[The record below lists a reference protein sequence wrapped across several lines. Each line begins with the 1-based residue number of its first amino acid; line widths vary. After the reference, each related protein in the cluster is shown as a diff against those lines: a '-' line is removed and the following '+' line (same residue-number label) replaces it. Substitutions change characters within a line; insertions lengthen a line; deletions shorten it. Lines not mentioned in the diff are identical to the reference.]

1 MTFLGFFLAGL
12 FKDTAVAAFLMQRRQ
27 RCREDQNLR
36 QWTKRTEIPLLGWY
50 LAKHRGYPST
60 PFERV
65 RARGIV
71 NAARWLVNSKTFEHL
86 VGFMLNKN
94 SSRKQL
100 KPKLGKGGVSRIW
113 PSIKLVS

>member
-27 RCREDQNLR
+27 RRREDENLR
-36 QWTKRTEIPLLGWY
+36 QWTKQTEIPVLGWY
-50 LAKHRGYPST
+50 LAKHGGYPST

-71 NAARWLVNSKTFEHL
+71 RTARWLVNSKTFEHL
-86 VGFMLNKN
+86 LGYALNKN
-94 SSRKQL
+94 SEMKRL
-100 KPKLGKGGVSRIW
+100 KPKVGKAGVGRCWPRIELM
-113 PSIKLVS
+113 S

>member
-12 FKDTAVAAFLMQRRQ
+12 FKDTAVAAFLMQRRRRRQ
-27 RCREDQNLR
+27 EDENLR
-36 QWTKRTEIPLLGWY
+36 QWTKRTEIPVAGQY
-50 LAKHRGYPST
+50 LKTHGGYPST

-86 VGFMLNKN
+86 LGYALNKN
-94 SSRKQL
+94 SEMKRF
-100 KPKLGKGGVSRIW
+100 KPKVGKAGVSRFW
-113 PSIKLVS
+113 PRIELVS

>member
-1 MTFLGFFLAGL
+1 MTFFGFFLAGL
-12 FKDTAVAAFLMQRRQ
+12 FKDTAVAAFLMQRRRRRQ
-27 RCREDQNLR
+27 EDENLR
-36 QWTKRTEIPLLGWY
+36 QWTKRTEIPVAGQY
-50 LAKHRGYPST
+50 LKTHGGYPST

-100 KPKLGKGGVSRIW
+100 KPRLGKGGVSRIW